1 MDKLKVKKY
10 KPIFD
15 SEKFDFIA
23 LINFLVEIFK
33 SYFKSYLI
41 LLIIFTVYFFVKSP
55 KHESEISFYT
65 NYSDNQTSSSMSI
78 LQNFGGF
85 SSEIDKLNFSISNF
99 LKSDKFLDNVVK
111 TKYQINGSNQTLVE
125 YWGVKHDKIFSINPI
140 STLSNLNRKF
150 SLVDDLSIE
159 DKMELYAKEKL
170 SRSLDFSEDRRTSL
184 QKINVTIR
192 DKDLTLSTQIIQ
204 SAYSSIL
211 NYSNEVSEVK
221 AKEKIKFIRGRL
233 KDIQEDLTQSENNML
248 EFLEKNKNIT
258 SPNLILQ
265 RERIQRDINLYSALF
280 ISLSD
285 KLELAKIDEND
296 TTSSIFLL
304 DNAKSLPYKSGRSLV
319 DSLLFILT
327 LSFIISLTYES
338 IRYRKELF
346 N

>member
-1 MDKLKVKKY
+1 MNNLKVKY

-15 SEKFDFIA
+15 SEKFDLIA
-23 LINFLVEIFK
+23 LINFFYKTFK
-33 SYFKSYLI
+33 SYSKSYLI
-41 LLIIFTVYFFVKSP
+41 LLIVFTAYFFFKSP
-55 KHESEISFYT
+55 KYGAEISFYT

-85 SSEIDKLNFSISNF
+85 SSESNQLKFSISNF

-125 YWGVKHDKIFSINPI
+125 YWGIKHDKIFSINPI
-140 STLSNLNRKF
+140 STLSNINRRF
-150 SLVDDLSIE
+150 SLVNDLSIE
-159 DKMELYAKEKL
+159 DKMELYAKDKL

-184 QKINVTIR
+184 QKINVTVK
-192 DKDLTLSTQIIQ
+192 DKDSTLATQIIE

-221 AKEKIKFIRGRL
+221 AKEKIKFISGRL
-233 KDIQEDLTQSENNML
+233 DDVQGNLTQSENDML

-265 RERIQRDINLYSALF
+265 RERIQREINLHSALF

-304 DNAKSLPYKSGRSLV
+304 DNAKILPYKSGRSLV
-319 DSLLFILT
+319 NSLMLILL
-327 LSFIISLTYES
+327 LSFIISSTYES
-338 IRYRKELF
+338 IRNRKELF

>member
-1 MDKLKVKKY
+1 MDNLKVKY

-15 SEKFDFIA
+15 SEKFDLIA
-23 LINFLVEIFK
+23 LINFLYETFK

-41 LLIIFTVYFFVKSP
+41 LLIVFTAYFFFKSP
-55 KHESEISFYT
+55 KYGAEISFYT

-85 SSEIDKLNFSISNF
+85 PSESNQLKFSISNF

-111 TKYQINGSNQTLVE
+111 TRYQINGSNQTLVE
-125 YWGVKHDKIFSINPI
+125 YWGINHDKIFSINPI
-140 STLSNLNRKF
+140 STLSNINRKL
-150 SLVDDLSIE
+150 SLVHDLSIE

-170 SRSLDFSEDRRTSL
+170 SRSLDFGEDRRTSL
-184 QKINVTIR
+184 QKINVTV
-192 DKDLTLSTQIIQ
+192 KDEDSTLSTQIIE

-221 AKEKIKFIRGRL
+221 AKEKIKFISGRL
-233 KDIQEDLTQSENNML
+233 NDVQGNLTQSENDML

-265 RERIQRDINLYSALF
+265 RERIQREINLYSALF

-304 DNAKSLPYKSGRSLV
+304 DNAKISAYKPGRPLV
-319 DSLLFILT
+319 DSLFLILL
-327 LSFIISLTYES
+327 LSFIISSTYES
-338 IRYRKELF
+338 IRNRKELF